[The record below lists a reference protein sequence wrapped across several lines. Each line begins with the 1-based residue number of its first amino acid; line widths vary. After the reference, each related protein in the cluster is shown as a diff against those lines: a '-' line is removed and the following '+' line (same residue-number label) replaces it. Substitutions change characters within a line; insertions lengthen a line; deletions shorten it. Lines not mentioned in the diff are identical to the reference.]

1 VNASPVVTS
10 GVVAG
15 AEVPEPGGSERTEHP
30 DVSVKWSRALV
41 AGLAMIAFGAAIAL
55 SAWVFPLYSLNHDE
69 PMYVYE
75 ARVIEQGHLTLPA
88 RDAHFFRP
96 WAAGVR
102 GDRIVLKYSPPWP
115 AVIAASELVFGTPRI
130 ALGVVAAAGVISVFL
145 LADEVLRRRRA
156 AIFAAVLAACSPLF
170 VLLSGTYLPYL
181 FEFTLAAFFGW
192 LLLSGVRLGSRNR
205 LLLAGVVI
213 AVAFVARPWDALLTA
228 VPFVTYLVVTSIRDR
243 ALVSR
248 LGWLVL
254 GALPIVGL
262 SLGYN
267 AYTMGSPVRFP
278 FSVTGPYDALGFG
291 RRGTFASGTFHFTL
305 DRGLDALGR
314 NASAFG
320 SWAFGGWVLL
330 ALAFVGF
337 IGARR
342 QRARWAVVGLGGAYL
357 YGYIYFWS
365 PYAMSHFWPGIAHLG
380 PFYYAPVLVPLAVF
394 AGGGID
400 ALARRYWLPA
410 VAVAMAMIGVTAW
423 YLPTAIDRNRSVT
436 RNFQAADKIFAP
448 ARAQPSVVFVREV
461 PEDGT
466 SDQTPF
472 LQDDP
477 DPSQRMLRAYD
488 RGVSD
493 FELLRQLP
501 DRVPWKVVAEVKT
514 DGFVWPSRQ
523 LTRVALVS
531 GNRLTVRARITNP
544 GKQPVVTVQ
553 LTGPPNAEMRIL
565 DTTSTPGKQYDV
577 AWTLDASAMQ
587 ATGIVDVA
595 VSFGPASNADD
606 ATDRYQTAFIYEVR
620 HQPSRLSVLT
630 PGVRAHRLLFPNGP
644 TWVDADVTPVLD
656 VAFARAR

>member
-15 AEVPEPGGSERTEHP
+15 VELPESDAPERGEQP
-30 DVSVKWSRALV
+30 DVSVKWSRVLV
-41 AGLAMIAFGAAIAL
+41 AGLASIAFGAAIAL

-88 RDAHFFRP
+88 RDAQFFRP

-115 AVIAASELVFGTPRI
+115 AVIAASELLFGTARI
-130 ALGVVAAAGVISVFL
+130 ALGVVAAAGVVSVFL

-156 AIFAAVLAACSPLF
+156 AIIAAVLAACSPLF
-170 VLLSGTYLPYL
+170 LMLSGTYLPYV
-181 FEFTLAAFFGW
+181 FEFVLAALFGW
-192 LLLSGVRLGSRNR
+192 LLLSGARLGSRNR
-205 LLLAGVVI
+205 LVLAGVVI
-213 AVAFVARPWDALLTA
+213 GVAFFARPWDALLTA

-243 ALVSR
+243 ALLSR

-254 GALPIVGL
+254 GASPIFGL
-262 SLGYN
+262 ALGYN
-267 AYTMGSPVRFP
+267 AYTMGSPTRFP

-291 RRGTFASGTFHFTL
+291 RRGTFPSGTFHFTL
-305 DRGLDALGR
+305 DRGFDALGR
-314 NASAFG
+314 NATAFG

-342 QRARWAVVGLGGAYL
+342 HSARWAVLGLGGAYL

-394 AGGGID
+394 AGSGVD
-400 ALARRYWLPA
+400 ALARRNLLPA
-410 VAVAMAMIGVTAW
+410 VAVSIAMIGVTAW

-436 RNFQAADKIFAP
+436 SDFQAADKVFAP
-448 ARAQPSVVFVREV
+448 ARSRPSVVFVREA
-461 PEDGT
+461 PEDGA
-466 SDQTPF
+466 SNQTPF

-477 DPSQRMLRAYD
+477 DPSQQMLRAYD
-488 RGVSD
+488 RGATD

-501 DRVPWKVVAEVKT
+501 GRVPWKVVTEVKPG
-514 DGFVWPSRQ
+514 GFLWPSRQ
-523 LTRVALVS
+523 LLRVELVS

-544 GKQPVVTVQ
+544 GRQPVVTVQ
-553 LTGPPNAEMRIL
+553 LAGPPNAELRVL
-565 DTTSTPGKQYDV
+565 DTTSTQGKHYDI

-587 ATGIVDVA
+587 ATGIVGVG

-620 HQPSRLSVLT
+620 GKPGRLSVLT
-630 PGVRAHRLLFPNGP
+630 PGARAHRMLVPNGP

-656 VAFARAR
+656 VAFAPAR